1 MFKLGDLVIKKTGG
15 NKMTISKIVDRLI
28 DCQWF
33 VGSNLNNDTFSL
45 SELIHIDEYYLYL
58 KLEEREDK
66 ISKILN

>member
-33 VGSNLNNDTFSL
+33 VGSNLNNDTFS
-45 SELIHIDEYYLYL
+45 YP
-58 KLEEREDK
+58 
-66 ISKILN
+66 N